1 MTTKTSER
9 VHLHGLE
16 DPSFGPIPG
25 FDPIGGYTCTQGNLI
40 IRIPVYKICRYPG
53 GYYARACDVCCAQTR
68 FRNPEKMRPLWLI
81 ADLP

>member
-16 DPSFGPIPG
+16 DPSFGPYRG
-25 FDPIGGYTCTQGNLI
+25 FDPIGGYTCTQVNLI

-53 GYYARACDVCCAQTR
+53 GY
-68 FRNPEKMRPLWLI
+68 
-81 ADLP
+81 